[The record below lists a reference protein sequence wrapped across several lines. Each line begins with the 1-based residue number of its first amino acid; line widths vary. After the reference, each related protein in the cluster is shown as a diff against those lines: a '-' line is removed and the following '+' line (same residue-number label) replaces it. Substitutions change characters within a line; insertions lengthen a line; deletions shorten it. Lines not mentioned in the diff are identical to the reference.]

1 MIPDNASQSAA
12 QDRGHILR
20 FERRGAAALR
30 GRTPFSAPPGA
41 RTSPVEGLEKYVHRN
56 EQADDDR
63 HRMIGNVV
71 ASAILL
77 FLIVCGVWLSDT
89 IIRMRN
95 SQDCV
100 LSGRSNCAPIER
112 SAHDRQ

>member
-1 MIPDNASQSAA
+1 MNPDNASQSTI

-30 GRTPFSAPPGA
+30 GRTPFAAPPGA
-41 RTSPVEGLEKYVHRN
+41 RSSPVEGLEKYIYRD

-63 HRMIGNVV
+63 HRMIANAI

-89 IIRMRN
+89 IIRMRD

-112 SAHDRQ
+112 ASHDRQ